1 VRGTVETSGASA
13 RSGALAAVGCYLL
26 WGLVPLYWKRLAAI
40 DSLELIAHRHL
51 WSLALLGLLMVG
63 RGEGWRSAIDALS
76 TLRGAARLLL
86 ASLLLTTNW
95 LVYVRGVN
103 TGHIIETSLGYF
115 LVPLFSV
122 LAGRFLLHE
131 QLRRVQWIAVG
142 LAAVGV
148 GLMVLQAGRV
158 PWIALALAGSWSSYS
173 VLRKRSALGAIPGL
187 AVETLL
193 LAPAAL
199 GFLTWRHVDGTGALG
214 RVDAGTH
221 ALILSS
227 GVITAIPLLLFAHA
241 AQRIR
246 LSTLG
251 VTQYV
256 APTLQLT
263 LGVWVYHEPLS
274 RTRLYSF
281 VLIWAALVIYS
292 LDNLRAQ
299 REAATPQK

>member
-1 VRGTVETSGASA
+1 VRGTVETSGASV

-76 TLRGAARLLL
+76 TLRGAARLML

-95 LVYVRGVN
+95 LVYVWGVN
-103 TGHIIETSLGYF
+103 TGHIVETSLGYF

-131 QLRRVQWIAVG
+131 QLRRV
-142 LAAVGV
+142 
-148 GLMVLQAGRV
+148 
-158 PWIALALAGSWSSYS
+158 PWIALALAGGWSSYS
-173 VLRKRSALGAIPGL
+173 VLRKQSALGAIPGL

-199 GFLTWRHVDGTGALG
+199 GFLTDALKSARSFPANGARVWPNLNDEVGGRGLLG
-214 RVDAGTH
+214 LTSH
-221 ALILSS
+221 APS
-227 GVITAIPLLLFAHA
+227 LLLGMDWVSRPQLRF
-241 AQRIR
+241 
-246 LSTLG
+246 G
-251 VTQYV
+251 WVTNV
-256 APTLQLT
+256 LT
-263 LGVWVYHEPLS
+263 NCIPG
-274 RTRLYSF
+274 
-281 VLIWAALVIYS
+281 
-292 LDNLRAQ
+292 
-299 REAATPQK
+299 

>member
-1 VRGTVETSGASA
+1 M
-13 RSGALAAVGCYLL
+13 GCYLL

-76 TLRGAARLLL
+76 TLRGAARLML

-95 LVYVRGVN
+95 LVYVWGVN
-103 TGHIIETSLGYF
+103 TGHIVETSLGYF

-148 GLMVLQAGRV
+148 GLMMLQAGRV

-199 GFLTWRHVDGTGALG
+199 GFLTDALKSARSFPANGARVWPNLNDEVGGRGLLG
-214 RVDAGTH
+214 LTSH
-221 ALILSS
+221 APS
-227 GVITAIPLLLFAHA
+227 LLLGMDWVSRPQLRF
-241 AQRIR
+241 
-246 LSTLG
+246 G
-251 VTQYV
+251 WVTNV
-256 APTLQLT
+256 LT
-263 LGVWVYHEPLS
+263 NCIPG
-274 RTRLYSF
+274 
-281 VLIWAALVIYS
+281 
-292 LDNLRAQ
+292 
-299 REAATPQK
+299 